1 MSLDLSPVAIPGF
14 SLADRRRA
22 IVLLAGF
29 AFAWVLVE
37 EVVGARLQGH
47 YPLMQVVWCRYAAHL
62 VVLLALWGWSHPSR
76 LWRTERPVYQLAR
89 SMLMLVMPLS
99 FAMAVQGGAPTGT
112 VWMVFWIAPLLIL
125 AFARW
130 MLGER
135 ASWQLW
141 LAATAGALAAAGM
154 LAPSRPIAP
163 QQLLLSVAMA
173 LSFAVYVVMTRSLRS
188 EPVQANL
195 FYTAL
200 GVFLALTPFMPG
212 VWVMPSARDA
222 LVLFAIGLVG
232 LMALLA
238 LDRSAA
244 VAPVSGAAPVL
255 YLHLPFVAAV
265 ALVMEGQRPSLRT
278 VAAGLV
284 IAAVVW
290 YLYCSRS
297 ATATPLRESMKEG
310 LQ

>member
-1 MSLDLSPVAIPGF
+1 MAAGS

-62 VVLLALWGWSHPSR
+62 VVLLALRGWRRPSR
-76 LWRTERPVYQLAR
+76 LWRTRRPVYQLAR
-89 SMLMLVMPLS
+89 SMMMLVMPLS
-99 FAMAVQGGAPTGT
+99 FAMAVQGGTPPGT
-112 VWMVFWIAPLLIL
+112 VWAVFWIAPLLIL

-141 LAATAGALAAAGM
+141 LGAAAGALAAAGM
-154 LAPSRPIAP
+154 LVPSQPIAP
-163 QQLLLSVAMA
+163 QQLLLPGAMA

-200 GVFLALTPFMPG
+200 GVFIALTPFMPG
-212 VWVMPSARDA
+212 TWVMPSARDA

-232 LMALLA
+232 LVALLA

-244 VAPVSGAAPVL
+244 VAPVSGAAPAL
-255 YLHLPFVAAV
+255 YLHLPCVAAV
-265 ALVMEGQRPSLRT
+265 ALVMEGQRPTLRT
-278 VAAGLV
+278 VAAGLL
-284 IAAVVW
+284 IAALVW
-290 YLYCSRS
+290 YLYSSRS
-297 ATATPLRESMKEG
+297 ATAMPMRESMKEG

>member
-1 MSLDLSPVAIPGF
+1 MSLGLSPVTTPGN
-14 SLADRRRA
+14 SLAERRRA
-22 IVLLAGF
+22 IVLIAGF

-62 VVLLALWGWSHPSR
+62 VVLLALTGWSHP
-76 LWRTERPVYQLAR
+76 WRTGRPVYQLAR
-89 SMLMLVMPLS
+89 SMMMLVMPLS
-99 FAMAVQGGAPTGT
+99 FALAVQGGTPPGA
-112 VWMVFWIAPLLIL
+112 VWAVFWIAPLLIL
-125 AFARW
+125 AFASW

-154 LAPSRPIAP
+154 LAPSQPIAP
-163 QQLLLSVAMA
+163 QQLLLPAAMA
-173 LSFAVYVVMTRSLRS
+173 LSFAIYVVMTRSLRS
-188 EPVQANL
+188 EPLQANL

-212 VWVMPSARDA
+212 AWVMPSGRDA

-232 LMALLA
+232 LVALLA

-244 VAPVSGAAPVL
+244 VAPVSGAAPAL
-255 YLHLPFVAAV
+255 YLHLPCLAAV
-265 ALVMEGQRPSLRT
+265 ALVMEGQRPPLRT
-278 VAAGLV
+278 VAAGLLIAV
-284 IAAVVW
+284 IVW
-290 YLYCSRS
+290 YLYSSRS
-297 ATATPLRESMKEG
+297 TTATPQRDSIKER